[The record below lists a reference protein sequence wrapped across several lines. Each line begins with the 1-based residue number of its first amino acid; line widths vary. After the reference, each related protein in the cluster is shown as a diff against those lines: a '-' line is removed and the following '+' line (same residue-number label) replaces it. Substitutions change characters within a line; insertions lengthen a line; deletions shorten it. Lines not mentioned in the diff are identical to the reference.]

1 MGNVS
6 VEWLLA
12 IVEVEALVQRD
23 GLVEFF
29 KYSRAGSKAFL
40 AQRCSNSHG

>member
-1 MGNVS
+1 MGKVS

-12 IVEVEALVQRD
+12 TVEVEALVQRD

-29 KYSRAGSKAFL
+29 KYSRAGSRGARIVM
-40 AQRCSNSHG
+40 ADS